1 MTAAAPV
8 LQDSYRPAF
17 IEFAADR
24 REPNTIARLRREAFV
39 RFETLGLPTRQQE
52 AWRLTDLSGL
62 RQWNLR
68 RPTVAPVDAGALP
81 TLGLPAHRLAF
92 VNGRFAPGLSHLRE
106 MPDRA
111 LIASLDQALL
121 AHPQWIEP
129 YLDRLPGLAQHP
141 FAALNTAFWEDGAFV
156 HLPRGTVVETPIHL
170 IFHATGSDIA
180 VYPRL
185 LLVLDEGAQATV
197 VVEYQGTGRYMNA
210 PVTEAQLGDG
220 AVLHYHKIQQESP
233 QAQHFGGIRLQQ
245 GRNSEA
251 NLHLLSFGGQV
262 ARTDL
267 EVLLDGEG
275 ACCDLNGLT
284 LARDQQFSA
293 VHVRVDHAQPHG
305 SSQQVFKSVL
315 DGKARTVF
323 DGMIHVRPH
332 AQKTDARQVS
342 RNLLLSRQAQANS
355 NPRLEI
361 LADDVKC
368 GHGSTT
374 GFLNPDAEFY
384 LRARGIGAEQ
394 ARAMLVHAFAND
406 SLNQIRLTPLRTRLA
421 RLLAAGLALDLDFD
435 LDIMEAE

>member
-1 MTAAAPV
+1 MIAAAPE
-8 LQDSYRPAF
+8 LQDTYRPVFA
-17 IEFAADR
+17 EFTTGR
-24 REPNTIARLRREAFV
+24 REPDAIARLRREAFA

-52 AWRLTDLSGL
+52 AWRLTELSGL
-62 RQWNLR
+62 RQWNPQ
-68 RPTVAPVDAGALP
+68 RPTLVPVDAGALP
-81 TLGLPAHRLAF
+81 TLGLPAHRLVF
-92 VNGRFAPGLSHLRE
+92 VNGHYAPGLSQLRE
-106 MPDRA
+106 MPDQA
-111 LIASLDQALL
+111 LIANLGQALL
-121 AHPQWIEP
+121 THPELIAP
-129 YLDRLPGLAQHP
+129 HLDCLPGLAWHP

-170 IFHATGSDIA
+170 IFHATGGDMT

-185 LLVLDEGAQATV
+185 LLVLEENTQATV
-197 VVEYQGTGRYMNA
+197 IVEHQGAGRYLNG
-210 PVTEAQLGDG
+210 PVTEARLGDG

-233 QAQHFGGIRLQQ
+233 QAFHLGAIRIQQ

-251 NLHLLSFGGQV
+251 NVHLLSFGGLV
-262 ARTDL
+262 ARTDF
-267 EVLLDGEG
+267 EALLDGEG
-275 ACCDLNGLT
+275 ACCKLNGLT
-284 LARDQQFSA
+284 LARDQQFSD
-293 VHVRVDHAQPHG
+293 VHVRVEHAQPHG
-305 SSQQVFKSVL
+305 SSQQLFKSVL
-315 DGKARTVF
+315 DDKARTVF

-406 SLNQIRLTPLRTRLA
+406 SLNQIRLTPLRERFA
-421 RLLAAGLALDLDFD
+421 RLLAAGLALDLV
-435 LDIMEAE
+435 ESEVA

>member
-1 MTAAAPV
+1 MTAAAPE

-17 IEFAADR
+17 AEFTTGR
-24 REPNTIARLRREAFV
+24 REPDAIARSRREAFA

-62 RQWNLR
+62 RQWNLQ
-68 RPTVAPVDAGALP
+68 RPALVPVDAGALP
-81 TLGLPAHRLAF
+81 TLDLPAHRLAF
-92 VNGRFAPGLSHLRE
+92 VNGHYAPGLSRLRE
-106 MPDRA
+106 MPDQT
-111 LIASLDQALL
+111 LIASLGQALL
-121 AHPQWIEP
+121 THPELIAP
-129 YLDRLPGLAQHP
+129 YLDHVPGLEQHP
-141 FAALNTAFWEDGAFV
+141 FAALNTAFWEDGALLY
-156 HLPRGTVVETPIHL
+156 LPRDTVVETPIHL
-170 IFHATGSDIA
+170 IFHATGSDSV

-197 VVEYQGTGRYMNA
+197 VVEHQGAGRYLNA

-220 AVLHYHKIQQESP
+220 AVLHYHTIQQESP

-245 GRNSEA
+245 GRNSA
-251 NLHLLSFGGQV
+251 AHLHLLSFGALV

-267 EVLLDGEG
+267 DAVLDGEG
-275 ACCDLNGLT
+275 ASCTLNGLT
-284 LARDQQFSA
+284 LACDQQFSA

-305 SSQQVFKSVL
+305 NSQQTFKSVL

-406 SLNQIRLTPLRTRLA
+406 SLNQIRLTPLRERLA
-421 RLLAAGLALDLDFD
+421 RLLAAGLALDLD
-435 LDIMEAE
+435 IMEAA